1 MSQYLRELEK
11 DRNLYKDKSYLYLYF
26 WFLSTN
32 EIVDITAFKK
42 NNQFRATVLKTS
54 YFFTLQYL
62 KVITKKIMLVSNV
75 QQDMQS
81 LE

>member
-11 DRNLYKDKSYLYLYF
+11 DRNLYKNKSYLYF

-42 NNQFRATVLKTS
+42 NNQFCAKVLKTS
-54 YFFTLQYL
+54 
-62 KVITKKIMLVSNV
+62 
-75 QQDMQS
+75 
-81 LE
+81 